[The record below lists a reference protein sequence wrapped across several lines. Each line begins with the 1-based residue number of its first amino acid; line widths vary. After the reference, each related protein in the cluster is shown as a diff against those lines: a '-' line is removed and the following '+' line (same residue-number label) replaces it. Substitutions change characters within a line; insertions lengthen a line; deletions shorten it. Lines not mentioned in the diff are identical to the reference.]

1 MEETTSTGTGT
12 EAAKR
17 PTFLTVL
24 CILSFIAAGLG
35 ILAYIGAIA
44 VVGAVSAAAGAVGDA
59 MSSEAGAA
67 MEAASAAMSS
77 AGPSAGVI
85 WAYIIV
91 GFITTIVGLFGVI
104 KMWKLQKVGFFI
116 YTGCSVASMVMGMI
130 YSGFSVMGVLF
141 PVLFIVLYGM
151 NLKHMK

>member
-1 MEETTSTGTGT
+1 MEETNQTGAST
-12 EAAKR
+12 AAAPAR

-35 ILAYIGAIA
+35 ILGYITAIA
-44 VVGAVSAAAGAVGDA
+44 LIG
-59 MSSEAGAA
+59 
-67 MEAASAAMSS
+67 AASAAVGAIGDAAGATSEMGAAMQAAMS
-77 AGPSAGVI
+77 AGPSVGMI
-85 WAYIIV
+85 WAYVIV
-91 GFITTIVGLFGVI
+91 GFVTTLVGLFGVI

-116 YTGCSVASMVMGMI
+116 YVGCAVASMVMGMI

-141 PVLFIVLYGM
+141 PVLFIVLYGL